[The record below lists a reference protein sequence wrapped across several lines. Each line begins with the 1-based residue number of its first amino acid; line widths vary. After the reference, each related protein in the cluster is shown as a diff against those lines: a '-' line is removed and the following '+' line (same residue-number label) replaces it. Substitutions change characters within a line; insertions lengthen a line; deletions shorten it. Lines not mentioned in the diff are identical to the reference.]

1 MKAPMVRPLI
11 RRHVVSAAL
20 ALAAAAAAGPALA
33 HAFLETASPKAGAQ
47 LAAPPKD
54 VRITFSEAVEPAFS
68 KITVEGPPGFG
79 GADPAR
85 PAGDPR
91 TLEAA
96 LRGATPPGGY
106 VVRWRVVSH
115 DSHVTQGTFRFELK
129 P

>member
-1 MKAPMVRPLI
+1 MSSILRLAAP
-11 RRHVVSAAL
+11 
-20 ALAAAAAAGPALA
+20 ALAAAIGLAEGPAFA
-33 HAFLETASPKAGAQ
+33 HAFLQTASPKAGAQ
-47 LAAPPKD
+47 LSAAPQE

-68 KITVEGPPGFG
+68 RITVAGPTGFG

-91 TLEAA
+91 TLAA
-96 LRGATPPGGY
+96 PLRGPFPAGGY
-106 VVRWRVVSH
+106 IVRWRVVSH